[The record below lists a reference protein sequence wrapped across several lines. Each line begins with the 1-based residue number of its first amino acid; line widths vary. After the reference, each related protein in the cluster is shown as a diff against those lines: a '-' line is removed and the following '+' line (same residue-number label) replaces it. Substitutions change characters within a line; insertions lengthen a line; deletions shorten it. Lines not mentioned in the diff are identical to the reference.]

1 MLSATYPVPFY
12 FPLLSGRYEV
22 KPGFYKLGYD
32 FGNGRADENLFQ
44 VDRQFAEY
52 RSAKQHARDEN
63 PAKYICYADY
73 TSEHDRII
81 NQFIIQR
88 LCHDHPDYFRL
99 QPDSNGQR
107 LECRLTGESLLFTT
121 DGDFLDRNSS
131 TATGSHSYSNGFDAL
146 AMQVQEDLALV
157 TINATE
163 NSLAAVHLCLPNH
176 WDPREKVGTDFIQV
190 HQPVPGME
198 KINQSSAKLLNSC
211 LHQGPFVRFAW
222 GLSSDTRLNHHP
234 EPPPDTDPVEW
245 QGRRFDRNHPA
256 AWLRVE
262 RQTLTGLP
270 DINGILFTIHTYHYA
285 LSELTQ
291 EHRNAIAR
299 AIRSM
304 STPSLA
310 YKGLNEDFAELI
322 DWLESAAGQHS

>member
-63 PAKYICYADY
+63 AAKYICYADY

-88 LCHDHPDYFRL
+88 LRQDHPDYFRL
-99 QPDSNGQR
+99 QSDSNGQR

-121 DGDFLDRNSS
+121 DGDFLDCYSS
-131 TATGSHSYSNGFDAL
+131 TAAGSHPYSNGFDAL

-198 KINQSSAKLLNSC
+198 KINQSSGKLLNSC

-234 EPPPDTDPVEW
+234 EPPPNTDPVEW
-245 QGRRFDRNHPA
+245 QGRRFDRNHPS

-270 DINGILFTIHTYHYA
+270 EINGILFTIHTYHYA

-310 YKGLNEDFAELI
+310 YKGLNEDVAELI
-322 DWLESAAGQHS
+322 DWLESAPGQNS

>member
-1 MLSATYPVPFY
+1 MLIATYPVPFY
-12 FPLLSGRYEV
+12 FPPLSGRYEV

-32 FGNGRADENLFQ
+32 FGNGRADANLFQ

-52 RSAKQHARDEN
+52 HDAKQNARNEN
-63 PAKYICYADY
+63 PDKYICYADY

-88 LCHDHPDYFRL
+88 LCREHSDSFRL
-99 QPDSNGQR
+99 QTNTNGQR
-107 LECRLTGESLLFTT
+107 LECRLTGESLLFTA
-121 DGDFLDRNSS
+121 DGDFLECSS
-131 TATGSHSYSNGFDAL
+131 SAVTGSHPYFNGFDAL

-222 GLSSDTRLNHHP
+222 GLSTDERLNHHP
-234 EPPPDTDPVEW
+234 EPPPGTDPLEW
-245 QGRRFDRNHPA
+245 QGRRFDRKHPA
-256 AWLRVE
+256 VWLRVE

-270 DINGILFTIHTYHYA
+270 DINSILFTIHTYHYA
-285 LSELTQ
+285 LSEMTQ
-291 EHRNAIAR
+291 DHRNAIAR

-304 STPSLA
+304 SIPSLA
-310 YKGLNEDFAELI
+310 YKGLNEDCAELI
-322 DWLESAAGQHS
+322 DWLESAPAQSS